1 MEEQIIALFQK
12 YHYLAIPFSIVL
24 NIVIAVLGV
33 IPSYF
38 ITGANIVFFGF
49 WQGTLLSIIG
59 EILGAAFS
67 FIIFRKNIRN
77 ISLKFIQNYPDL
89 MKLINS
95 EGPDAFYKI
104 LILRALPFVPSGL
117 ITLAAAIGKVSFFV
131 FIIASSLG
139 KLPGLLIEAFS
150 VLQVIRF
157 NIIGKFIVLLLI
169 VFAIYTLL
177 RKKWNKK

>member
-104 LILRALPFVPSGL
+104 LILRALPFVPS
-117 ITLAAAIGKVSFFV
+117 
-131 FIIASSLG
+131 
-139 KLPGLLIEAFS
+139 
-150 VLQVIRF
+150 
-157 NIIGKFIVLLLI
+157 
-169 VFAIYTLL
+169 
-177 RKKWNKK
+177 